1 MALKH
6 LKDSNSVD
14 SAEVTGKLKGLK
26 LQSSEK
32 RSSAQATPAS
42 ATASSSQESRDGFV
56 FVNYDGSSSKGH
68 PTNWIKY
75 AASDASSSSQLK
87 SSAPEISR
95 ITITMDNSSNAAS
108 KDDDSKCSEAEEQK
122 LGPGTITAA
131 ATTDGEDGTS
141 VGTSEVL
148 STASS
153 VASSAARAINLD
165 GTSASIDHLIG
176 HIEGHRPL
184 LEEEDFEEEE
194 TQAQQVKLI
203 EMDLECPP
211 LPLPTSS
218 EATAV
223 DSVMYGS
230 MTSSICSVVLKNA
243 PVESSATVDLLTE
256 DPPIVPVAEVHSHHL
271 VIDDNNGGSESVG
284 GGSSVGES
292 SEENDRRLDEE
303 VAASLNSQVIY
314 DQLTNKDLFGS
325 VPFNDKELIVSGM
338 SCDFVYCFNLCNYF
352 L

>member
-1 MALKH
+1 MVAPVS
-6 LKDSNSVD
+6 KDNHSVD
-14 SAEVTGKLKGLK
+14 SASEGVAGKLKSLK
-26 LQSSEK
+26 LQADKPS
-32 RSSAQATPAS
+32 T
-42 ATASSSQESRDGFV
+42 TASSSQESRDGFV

-75 AASDASSSSQLK
+75 AGGEVVKPGQQQ
-87 SSAPEISR
+87 ISR
-95 ITITMDNSSNAAS
+95 ITITTTADASSEAKAA
-108 KDDDSKCSEAEEQK
+108 DSKSAEELK
-122 LGPGTITAA
+122 SCGGVLGTTTAGA
-131 ATTDGEDGTS
+131 TTATTDGEDGTS

-194 TQAQQVKLI
+194 QQAQQVKLI

-211 LPLPTSS
+211 PPPSSSANETS
-218 EATAV
+218 ATT

-230 MTSSICSVVLKNA
+230 MTSSVCSVVLKNSA
-243 PVESSATVDLLTE
+243 PESTTVVDLLTE
-256 DPPIVPVAEVHSHHL
+256 DPPLVSTANVHHL
-271 VIDDNNGGSESVG
+271 VIKSNVG
-284 GGSSVGES
+284 GGGDGSGGGES
-292 SEENDRRLDEE
+292 SENENDRRLDEE

-314 DQLTNKDLFGS
+314 DQLANKDLFGS
-325 VPFNDKELIVSGM
+325 VPFNDKELIVRS
-338 SCDFVYCFNLCNYF
+338 
-352 L
+352 

>member
-1 MALKH
+1 MALPPA
-6 LKDSNSVD
+6 LKPDNHSVD
-14 SAEVTGKLKGLK
+14 SASEGVAGKLKSLK
-26 LQSSEK
+26 LQADKPS
-32 RSSAQATPAS
+32 T
-42 ATASSSQESRDGFV
+42 TASSSQESRDGFV

-75 AASDASSSSQLK
+75 AGGEVVRPGQQQ
-87 SSAPEISR
+87 ISR
-95 ITITMDNSSNAAS
+95 ITITTTADASSEAKAA
-108 KDDDSKCSEAEEQK
+108 DSKSAEELK
-122 LGPGTITAA
+122 SCGGVLGTTTAGA
-131 ATTDGEDGTS
+131 TTATTDGEDGTS

-194 TQAQQVKLI
+194 QQAQQVKLI

-211 LPLPTSS
+211 PPPSSANETS
-218 EATAV
+218 AAA

-230 MTSSICSVVLKNA
+230 MTSSVCSVVLKNSA
-243 PVESSATVDLLTE
+243 PESTTVVDLLTE
-256 DPPIVPVAEVHSHHL
+256 DPPLVSTANVHHL
-271 VIDDNNGGSESVG
+271 VIKSNVG
-284 GGSSVGES
+284 GGGDGSGGGES
-292 SEENDRRLDEE
+292 SENENDRRLDEE

-314 DQLTNKDLFGS
+314 DQLANKDLFGS
-325 VPFNDKELIVSGM
+325 VPFNDKELIVRS
-338 SCDFVYCFNLCNYF
+338 
-352 L
+352 